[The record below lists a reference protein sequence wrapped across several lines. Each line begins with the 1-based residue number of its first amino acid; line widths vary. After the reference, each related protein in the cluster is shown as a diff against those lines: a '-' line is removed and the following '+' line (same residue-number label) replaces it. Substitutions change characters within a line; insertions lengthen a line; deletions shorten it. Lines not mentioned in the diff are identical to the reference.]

1 MSTSAPLQTYIKA
14 DLESVVDNYSSSV
27 SSKKLMSFHS
37 ADEQTVPIENKLPT
51 YDAKALTKGVDQAQI
66 VLGDQIYTLRI
77 TRAGKLLLTK

>member
-1 MSTSAPLQTYIKA
+1 MSTSAPLQNSIEA
-14 DLESVVDNYSSSV
+14 VLDNYSSSV
-27 SSKKLMSFHS
+27 RSKKLMSFHS
-37 ADEQTVPIENKLPT
+37 VDEQTAPIENKLPT